1 MNMTIIIYTL
11 EKDVLSVRLIID
23 MVRDSNIEWVHKAL
37 RELFNRNLQKECHQL

>member
-1 MNMTIIIYTL
+1 MNMTILIYTL

-23 MVRDSNIEWVHKAL
+23 MVRDSNIEWVHKTL